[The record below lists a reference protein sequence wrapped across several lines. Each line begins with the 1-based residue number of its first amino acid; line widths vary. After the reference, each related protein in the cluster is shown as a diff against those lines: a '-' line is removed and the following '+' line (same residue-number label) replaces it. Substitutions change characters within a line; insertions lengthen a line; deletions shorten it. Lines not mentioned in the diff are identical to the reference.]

1 MAIPGF
7 GEIAERLRR
16 STVHVS
22 AGRRGHGSGTIVK
35 PEGIIVTNAHVA
47 AFSSLE
53 VQFWD
58 GTRETAELVSRDS
71 TRDLAVLRVRAAGVS
86 AATLGDSDRLRVGE
100 LVIAIGN
107 PLGFIGALTTGVVHA
122 VGRLPGLGPTKW
134 IQADVRLAP
143 GNSGGPLADA
153 RGHVIGIN
161 TMVAGGVGL
170 AVPSNAVSRILKGEE
185 SRAPLGVVVRPIEI
199 AVNGKSRL
207 GLMILEV
214 MKRSA
219 AETAS
224 LMLGDIV
231 IGVNGRPLD
240 SMEDFETALDGTGE
254 RVLRL
259 QFLRGD
265 RANIRTVAA
274 RLTTPHMAAA

>member
-1 MAIPGF
+1 MSVPGF

-47 AFSSLE
+47 AFGALH

-58 GTRETAELVSRDS
+58 GTREPAELLSRDPG
-71 TRDLAVLRVRAAGVS
+71 RDLAILRVRKTGLPAAML
-86 AATLGDSDRLRVGE
+86 ADSERLRVGE
-100 LVIAIGN
+100 PVIAIGN

-122 VGRLPGLGPTKW
+122 VGRIPGLGPTKW

-153 RGHVIGIN
+153 RGQVVGIN

-170 AVPSNAVSRILKGEE
+170 AVPSNAVSRMLSGEA
-185 SRAPLGVVVRPIEI
+185 SRAPLGLVVRPVEI
-199 AVNGKSRL
+199 GLNGKARL
-207 GLMILEV
+207 GLMVLEV
-214 MKRSA
+214 VRDSA

-231 IGVNGRPLD
+231 IGANGRPLD
-240 SMEDFETALDGTGE
+240 SMEDFERALDGTGE

-265 RANIRTVAA
+265 RANVRTVAV
-274 RLTTPHMAAA
+274 RLTSPRMAAA